1 MEVGELSS
9 VVARKQWYGNQ
20 CPDALQHFVYD
31 GDIWGSSHG

>member
-1 MEVGELSS
+1 MEVGERSS

-31 GDIWGSSHG
+31 GGNMGW